1 LISHTVPA
9 RVGILG
15 NPSDGYGGRTLA
27 LAVPRFAAT
36 VNLEPA
42 PRLEIVAAA
51 VDEPVWGSVSELI
64 SRVDREG
71 YGTGPQLLT
80 AAVRT
85 FANVVATQV
94 DKGLAKPGFPDETF
108 RLTYGT
114 TIPRQVGLAGSS
126 ALVVAALRCL
136 AHYTDIDIP
145 DEVLPSIALA
155 VETEQ
160 LGLTAGLQDRVVQ
173 TYGGLVAMDFGEMM
187 TDARFG
193 VAHGD
198 YQRVEPD
205 HLPPLFLAYRTSAAG
220 PSDQFHRV
228 LRQRFEAGDSTVRD
242 VLHHLAGL
250 ALEGQAALRWKD
262 PDRFAS
268 LMGENMRLRRQ
279 LGTVPE
285 SQLEL
290 VDVADALDAPA
301 TFAGSGGAVVGAY
314 ADDGHYER
322 LAGVMDAVGARI
334 VRIEPVFETEHDEG
348 QLDLGL

>member
-1 LISHTVPA
+1 MISHTVPA

-42 PRLEIVAAA
+42 GRLEIVVALA
-51 VDEPVWGSVSELI
+51 DEPVWGSVGELV

-80 AAVRT
+80 ATIRT
-85 FANVVATQV
+85 FANVVSAQM
-94 DKGLAKPGFPDETF
+94 DKGFIADDFAEASF

-126 ALVVAALRCL
+126 ALVVAALRCMAQYVGL
-136 AHYTDIDIP
+136 HIP
-145 DEVLPSIALA
+145 EEVLPSIALA

-160 LGLTAGLQDRVVQ
+160 LGVSAGLQDRVVQ
-173 TYGGLVAMDFGEMM
+173 TYGGLVAMDFGELV

-193 VAHGD
+193 VSHGD
-198 YQRVEPD
+198 YQRMEQD
-205 HLPPLFLAYRTSAAG
+205 HLPPLFLAYRLTAAEAG
-220 PSDQFHRV
+220 DQFHRM
-228 LRQRFEAGDSTVRD
+228 LRQQFEAGDSIVRD
-242 VLHHLAGL
+242 LLHQLAGL

-268 LMGENMRLRRQ
+268 LIGENMRVRRQ
-279 LGTVPE
+279 LGPAAE
-285 SQLEL
+285 SQVEL
-290 VDVADALDAPA
+290 IDVAEALDASA

-314 ADDGHYER
+314 VDDEHFER
-322 LAGVMDAVGARI
+322 LAGAMDAIGAEILRI
-334 VRIEPVFETEHDEG
+334 GPGAEGEEG
-348 QLDLGL
+348 QMDLGI

>member
-1 LISHTVPA
+1 M
-9 RVGILG
+9 
-15 NPSDGYGGRTLA
+15 A
-27 LAVPRFAAT
+27 LAVPQFAAT

-51 VDEPVWGSVSELI
+51 ADEPEWASVSELI
-64 SRVDREG
+64 ARVDREG
-71 YGTGPQLLT
+71 YGTGTQLLT
-80 AAVRT
+80 ATIRT
-85 FANVVATQV
+85 FANVISAQV
-94 DKGLAKPGFPDETF
+94 DKGLARPGFPDETF

-126 ALVVAALRCL
+126 ALVVAALQCL

-145 DEVLPSIALA
+145 DEILPSIALA

-160 LGLTAGLQDRVVQ
+160 LGLTGGLQDRVVQ
-173 TYGGLVAMDFGEMM
+173 TYGGLVAMDFGEMT

-198 YQRVEPD
+198 YQRVESQ
-205 HLPPLFLAYRTSAAG
+205 HLPPLFLAYRPAAAK

-242 VLHHLAGL
+242 LLHHLAAL

-268 LMGENMRLRRQ
+268 LIGDNMRLRRQ

-285 SQLEL
+285 SHLEL

-301 TFAGSGGAVVGAY
+301 SFAGSGGAVVGAY
-314 ADDGHYER
+314 ADDEHYER
-322 LAGVMDAVGARI
+322 LVGAMEAIGARI
-334 VRIEPVFETEHDEG
+334 LKIGPDAGDDEG
-348 QLDLGL
+348 HPDPGL